1 LKHYG
6 REGYV
11 VRKMAHFSIYA
22 CIGVCMAYV
31 IYLFSKKVFISSFLA
46 FMLTSMYAYYDE
58 YRQLSVIGRSGSL
71 KDVLIDSSGALVG
84 IGMFFILTIVF
95 KGIKSLF
102 FKVFQ

>member
-1 LKHYG
+1 
-6 REGYV
+6 
-11 VRKMAHFSIYA
+11 
-22 CIGVCMAYV
+22 
-31 IYLFSKKVFISSFLA
+31 
-46 FMLTSMYAYYDE
+46 MYAYYDE

-71 KDVLIDSSGALVG
+71 RDVLIDSSGALVG